1 MVCSVLVPAPT
12 IHAPW
17 PRRIS
22 VSANDGR
29 KDRSPHALRLP
40 PESRARPMGPLV
52 HFGDAW
58 KCTVLIIESRGNK
71 PSWGGAVASLE
82 SSPPQQRENP
92 AFTRLEYADSPVT
105 RGPPTTHGH

>member
-1 MVCSVLVPAPT
+1 MVCSVLVLAPT
-12 IHAPW
+12 VHAPW

-40 PESRARPMGPLV
+40 PESRARPFECDRPMGPLG

-82 SSPPQQRENP
+82 SSPPNSVRIP
-92 AFTRLEYADSPVT
+92 HS
-105 RGPPTTHGH
+105 RGWSMLTPQ